1 MRRAAVSRFRPV
13 MLAAG
18 TTIAGMSPL
27 LGDAFFKE
35 MAVCIMSGLAFATL
49 ITLVAVPVFYR
60 IALGGRVTAG
70 GQAAPSTA

>member
-1 MRRAAVSRFRPV
+1 

-27 LGDAFFKE
+27 LNDAFFLE

-49 ITLVAVPVFYR
+49 LTLLAVPVFYR
-60 IALGGRVTAG
+60 IALGKKIAAEVAQGRASDP
-70 GQAAPSTA
+70 QMPQPA